1 MTRVTVLSRA
11 VKGQVSGL
19 SPFTPGSS
27 AMPDVVDGECDARLE
42 EVRELLNENIAYGK
56 EVGVSLA
63 VDLRGESVLDLWGG
77 HRDAA
82 KTMEWT
88 RDTIVNVW
96 SSTKMVT
103 NLAAL
108 MLADRGLLDVHAPV
122 ARYWPE
128 FAAQGKSHI
137 EVRHLMS
144 HTSGLSGW
152 DGPVVTEDLYD
163 LPGATARLARQVPW
177 WPPGTASGY
186 HSNSQGHLIGELVRR
201 VSGLSLTEFIRTE
214 IAAPLGADFQIGVRP
229 DDDARV
235 AEIIPPP
242 PYAFDFA
249 AADPDDIMVKT
260 FARPLIDAA
269 TANTRAWRRAE
280 LGAVNGHGNARS
292 LSRILSAVS
301 AGGSV
306 GGVRLLRP
314 STIDLIFEEQ
324 AHGVDLV
331 LGLPMRWGIGYA
343 RSEPQSLPYI
353 DQGRTC
359 FWGGWG
365 GSLTVMH
372 PDRGLTISYVMNQMS
387 AGVIGSERSAEY
399 VTAIYQA
406 LG

>member
-1 MTRVTVLSRA
+1 MTE
-11 VKGQVSGL
+11 
-19 SPFTPGSS
+19 
-27 AMPDVVDGECDARLE
+27 VVDGECDARFE
-42 EVRELLNENIAYGK
+42 KVRELLEENIACGN
-56 EVGVSLA
+56 EVGISLA
-63 VDLRGESVLDLWGG
+63 VDLRGEPVLDLWGG

-82 KTMEWT
+82 RTVPWS

-108 MLADRGLLDVHAPV
+108 MLVDRGLLDVHAPV

-128 FAAQGKSHI
+128 FAAQGKDHI

-152 DGPVVTEDLYD
+152 GGPLVTEDLYD
-163 LPGATARLARQVPW
+163 VPGATARLARQAPW
-177 WPPGTASGY
+177 WPPGTACGY
-186 HSNSQGHLIGELVRR
+186 HSNSQGHLVGELVRR
-201 VSGLSLTEFIRTE
+201 VSGLSLTEFVRAE

-229 DDDARV
+229 EDDARV

-260 FARPLIDAA
+260 FAHPLIDAA
-269 TANTRAWRRAE
+269 TANTHAWRRAE

-306 GGVRLLRP
+306 DGVRLLRP

-324 AHGVDLV
+324 ASGVDLV

-343 RSEPQSLPYI
+343 LSEPQSLPYI
-353 DQGRTC
+353 ADGRTC

-372 PDRGLTISYVMNQMS
+372 ADRGLTISYVMNQMS
-387 AGVIGSERSAEY
+387 AGVIGSDRSAEY

>member
-1 MTRVTVLSRA
+1 MT
-11 VKGQVSGL
+11 
-19 SPFTPGSS
+19 
-27 AMPDVVDGECDARLE
+27 DVVAGECDARFE
-42 EVRELLNENIAYGK
+42 KVRELLEENIAHGK
-56 EVGVSLA
+56 EVGVSLV
-63 VDLRGESVLDLWGG
+63 VDLRGEPLLDLWGG

-82 KTMEWT
+82 RTVPWSRE
-88 RDTIVNVW
+88 TIVNVW

-103 NLAAL
+103 SLAAL
-108 MLADRGLLDVHAPV
+108 MLVDRGLLDVHAPV

-128 FAAQGKSHI
+128 FAAQGKEHV

-152 DGPVVTEDLYD
+152 DDPVATEDLYD
-163 LPGATARLARQVPW
+163 LPGATARLAHQAPW

-186 HSNSQGHLIGELVRR
+186 HAYSQGHLVGELVRR
-201 VSGLSLTEFIRTE
+201 VSGLSLAEFVRTE

-229 DDDARV
+229 EDDARV
-235 AEIIPPP
+235 ADVIPPP
-242 PYAFDFA
+242 PYPFDFA

-260 FARPLIDAA
+260 FARPLVDAA
-269 TANTRAWRRAE
+269 TANTHAWRRAE

-301 AGGSV
+301 VGGLT

-314 STIDLIFEEQ
+314 STIDLIFQEQ
-324 AHGVDLV
+324 ASGLDLV

-343 RSEPQSLPYI
+343 LSGPQSLPYI

-387 AGVIGSERSAEY
+387 AGVIGSDRSAEY
-399 VTAIYQA
+399 VEAVYQA